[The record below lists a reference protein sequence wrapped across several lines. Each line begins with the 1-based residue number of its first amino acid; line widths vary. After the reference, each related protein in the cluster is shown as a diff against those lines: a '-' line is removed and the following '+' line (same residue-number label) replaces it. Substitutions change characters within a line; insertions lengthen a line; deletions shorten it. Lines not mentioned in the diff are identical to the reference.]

1 MSNSDRKQCVRC
13 NATEG
18 EYQPDYGWH
27 LCGTCYEEKKREEY
41 EEMPDVVV
49 VYEYKSGRK
58 WMTKDEWDA
67 KSVRHS
73 PNVVGKA
80 TYKKVEEA

>member
-1 MSNSDRKQCVRC
+1 MTMCVRC

-18 EYQPDYGWH
+18 HYHPTYGWP
-27 LCGTCYEEKKREEY
+27 LCGTCVEEHKREQFAA
-41 EEMPDVVV
+41 MPDVIV
-49 VYEYKSGRK
+49 VYEYKSGRD

-67 KSVRHS
+67 KSVRYS
-73 PNVVGKA
+73 PNVMGKA

>member
-1 MSNSDRKQCVRC
+1 MTRCVRC

-18 EYQPDYGWH
+18 QRRPNGWH
-27 LCGTCYEEKKREEY
+27 LCGDCYEEHKREAY
-41 EEMPDVVV
+41 ETMPDVVV
-49 VYEYKSGRK
+49 VYEYKSGRN

>member
-1 MSNSDRKQCVRC
+1 MTMCVRC

-18 EYQPDYGWH
+18 HYHPTYGWP
-27 LCGTCYEEKKREEY
+27 LCGTCVEEHKREQFAA
-41 EEMPDVVV
+41 MPDVVV
-49 VYEYKSGRK
+49 VYEYKSGRD

-67 KSVRHS
+67 KSVRYS
-73 PNVVGKA
+73 PNVMGKA